1 MNIVFVSIIIA
12 FFASSCFCEIP
23 SGHVMRVLSEIGYGW
38 ASSLEWLSGDSTAI
52 WIETPPNNPK
62 LARLQEWNGT
72 YKRTLI
78 PAGVLKIS
86 CGEVDSSNIV
96 LASVMV
102 PDTANWDKLS
112 LKIYRERGDFESI
125 PLPMGQIPGI
135 ATWDGGSDSIFYA
148 ICTKPNIPPTRFSST
163 FEGNVTKIERALPP
177 GDELPIGRIP
187 DDTTGTCLK
196 TLFPAFPQIDS
207 DSIPSNFM
215 TGIVPQTDL
224 DFVVEKGTLYIID
237 GEDSLIIYPPGT
249 TSIEEIAWAQDGRR
263 ALISIFGHPSRV
275 MLLMLVRPD

>member
-1 MNIVFVSIIIA
+1 
-12 FFASSCFCEIP
+12 
-23 SGHVMRVLSEIGYGW
+23 MRVLSEIGYGW
-38 ASSLEWLSGDSTAI
+38 ASNLEWLSGDSTVI

-78 PAGVLKIS
+78 SAGVLKVS
-86 CGEVDSSNIV
+86 CGKVDSNNVV

-112 LKIYRERGDFESI
+112 LKIYHERGAFESI
-125 PLPMGQIPGI
+125 QLPMGQIPGI
-135 ATWDGGSDSIFYA
+135 ATWDGSSDSIFYA
-148 ICTKPNIPPTRFSST
+148 ICTKPNIPPARFSAT
-163 FEGNVTKIERALPP
+163 FDGNVAKIERGLPP

-196 TLFPAFPQIDS
+196 TLFPAAPQIDS

-237 GEDSLIIYPPGT
+237 GEDSLTISTRGT
-249 TSIEEIAWAQDGRR
+249 TSIEEIAWSQDGRR

-275 MLLMLVRPD
+275 MLLMLVWPD